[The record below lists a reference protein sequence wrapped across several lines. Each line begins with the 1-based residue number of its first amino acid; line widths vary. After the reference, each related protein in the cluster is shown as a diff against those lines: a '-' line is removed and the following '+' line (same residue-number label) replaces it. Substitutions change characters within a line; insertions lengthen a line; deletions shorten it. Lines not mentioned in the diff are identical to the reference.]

1 VAVAAASV
9 IALPAGCGAGQPPSV
24 TFGSSVGSVSTGPAQ
39 YCDLAVTRCQDHP
52 DAVVTLAVP
61 PGRPLR
67 VSVPDEVAEAPWQV
81 VFAFRP
87 PSGGEPVR
95 GRSPVFAPNQRH
107 DYALTLPDPG
117 DQLLTAQVQQYG
129 GATPV
134 PGPDGGPTF
143 AIRGSWVLTTG

>member
-1 VAVAAASV
+1 V
-9 IALPAGCGAGQPPSV
+9 
-24 TFGSSVGSVSTGPAQ
+24 PAQ
-39 YCDLAVTRCQDHP
+39 YCDLAVANCEDHP
-52 DAVVTLAVP
+52 DAVVTLVVP

-67 VSVPDEVAEAPWQV
+67 VSVPDEVAGAPWQV

-87 PSGGEPVR
+87 RGGGNPVS

-107 DYALTLPDPG
+107 DYTLTLPDPG

-129 GATPV
+129 GGTPV
-134 PGPDGGPTF
+134 SGPDGEPTF